1 MPRSSMIFKFQK
13 LILYYAT
20 YVSAHA
26 AWTRG
31 PISLLDELAYR

>member
-1 MPRSSMIFKFQK
+1 MPRSGMIFKFQK

-26 AWTRG
+26 AWTREL
-31 PISLLDELAYR
+31 ISLLDEPSYR

>member
-1 MPRSSMIFKFQK
+1 MPRSGMIFKFQK

-20 YVSAHA
+20 YVSANA

-31 PISLLDELAYR
+31 PISLLGEPAY